1 MLSTEDI
8 QVKVVVLAEVV
19 IISSMQISDISIC
32 IVLRRYSKISLEE
45 ETHLQTFSMM
55 MMMTSLVEDLEV
67 DLVKW
72 ECLVTNRK
80 EVTDKQRKEEI
91 HLQTLV

>member
-19 IISSMQISDISIC
+19 IISSMQILDISIC

-55 MMMTSLVEDLEV
+55 MMMTSLVEDLVV

-91 HLQTLV
+91 HLHNLV